1 MSENT
6 WENTEDERRAR
17 EERERRRREIMDKIN
32 TLEQKKGR
40 YRGIKDR
47 IYCQNDKL
55 KDIMSRI
62 AVLASSELEADQNSF
77 TCATE
82 DTAAEGTVS
91 SQDAMRE
98 KNKCFSALVSAGEAQ
113 IARLQSCIYEIEEEI
128 CGLKAQL

>member
-1 MSENT
+1 MSDNI
-6 WENTEDERRAR
+6 WENAEDERRAQ
-17 EERERRRREIMDKIN
+17 EERERRRREILDKIHS
-32 TLEQKKGR
+32 LEQKKGR

-62 AVLASSELEADQNSF
+62 VILVSMEWEADTNSF
-77 TCATE
+77 TCVTE
-82 DTAAEGTVS
+82 DTTAEGAVS
-91 SQDAMRE
+91 ARTAMRE
-98 KNKCFSALVSAGEAQ
+98 KNKCFSSVVSAGEAQ